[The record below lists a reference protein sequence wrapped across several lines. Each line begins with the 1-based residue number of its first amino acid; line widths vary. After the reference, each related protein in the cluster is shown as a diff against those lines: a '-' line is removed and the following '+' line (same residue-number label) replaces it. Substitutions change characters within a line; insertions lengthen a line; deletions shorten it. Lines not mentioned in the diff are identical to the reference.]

1 MTSTSSC
8 TDCHLET
15 TKSGEKVKVNI
26 KGHDAHRKE
35 DGMQPECSTAY
46 GTAHPLAVTS
56 DPAPVNKLGD
66 LLGLLVEGDP
76 FLWSLTAQLGAA
88 GYVTIT
94 YNLDP
99 STLEPDV
106 RHDLLAMAAQLA
118 NRHQTTRS

>member
-1 MTSTSSC
+1 M
-8 TDCHLET
+8 
-15 TKSGEKVKVNI
+15 NI